1 MNRRQALCVVA
12 LFAASAWPG
21 PASAEGI
28 VRFHNV
34 SFAGGVLVEVRVGD
48 TIDGAALYG
57 TQKIAK
63 DDVWEVDTGG
73 GIAWWR
79 RELNPGSNDGRLTAW
94 QSADPRQADQHVEL

>member
-12 LFAASAWPG
+12 LFAASIRPE

-48 TIDGAALYG
+48 TIDSAALYG

-73 GIAWWR
+73 GLAWWR
-79 RELNPGSNDGRLTAW
+79 REMNPGSNDGRFTAW
-94 QSADPRQADQHVEL
+94 QSADSSRDDQHVEL